1 MSNYNR
7 IAAEFQ
13 AVGVSDGSLLNEYA
27 LNQTLDQ
34 IVQKNTNIYEFDRD
48 VAQ

>member
-13 AVGVSDGSLLNEYA
+13 AVGVSDGSLLYEYN
-27 LNQTLDQ
+27 LNQALDQ
-34 IVQKNTNIYEFDRD
+34 IVQKNCNIIQFNRD